1 VRRNDGQLRSDAAL
15 NRQRILD
22 AASEA
27 FAEHGLDVTLNNV
40 AAYAG
45 VGVGTVYR
53 RFANKDEL
61 IDELFERRLDRLAD
75 LADAASA
82 DPDAWNALTT
92 FLEGSMQLMLEDRG
106 FMAILQHPDPALT
119 RVAQATER
127 VAPLITAIVERARKQ
142 GTLRPDFADTD
153 VPLIQLALGALIDRT
168 RATQPQLYRRY
179 LAMFLDGM
187 RADRGPISEL
197 PVGAINNEQTAQAIQ
212 LPSRPTSA
220 NIGPDAHTSPRR

>member
-1 VRRNDGQLRSDAAL
+1 MRRNDGQLRSDAAL

-53 RFANKDEL
+53 RFANKDAL

-75 LADAASA
+75 LADVAGS

-106 FMAILQHPDPALT
+106 FMAILQHPDPGRT
-119 RVAQATER
+119 RVARATER
-127 VAPLITAIVERARKQ
+127 VAPLITAIVERAREQ
-142 GTLRPDFADTD
+142 GKLRADFADTD
-153 VPLIQLALGALIDRT
+153 VPLIQLALSALIDRT
-168 RATQPQLYRRY
+168 RTTQPMLYRRY
-179 LAMFLDGM
+179 LTMFLDGM
-187 RADRGPISEL
+187 RGDRGPISEL
-197 PVGAINNEQTAQAIQ
+197 PVSAVSNEQTAEAIRR
-212 LPSRPTSA
+212 PSRPTSSTTD
-220 NIGPDAHTSPRR
+220 PDALTTPRR